1 MSRYDANTA
10 EGEYQPGSGEQ
21 VLRNLHA
28 ITSPEDMD
36 ELELGLL
43 AQLYESVLVDDL
55 PDRMLTVEDIKHW
68 HHRWL
73 GNVYEWAG
81 QERSVNMSKGGFAFA
96 AAGQIPRLLDQFERD
111 CLRRWTPCRG
121 LGTEELVGAVA
132 ITHVE
137 LILIHPFREGNGRLS
152 RLLADVM
159 VVQAGLEPLDYTPWE
174 VNKTGYISAIHHGVS
189 MNYEPMKHWVRL
201 AMGLAGENFKQ
212 PA

>member
-10 EGEYQPGSGEQ
+10 EGEYQPGSSEQ

-28 ITSPEDMD
+28 ITSPEDMN

-55 PDRMLTVEDIKHW
+55 PDRALMVEDIKHW

-111 CLRRWTPCRG
+111 CLRRWTPCHD
-121 LGTEELVGAVA
+121 LGIEALVEAVA

-174 VNKTGYISAIHHGVS
+174 VNKTGYISAIHHGLS
-189 MNYEPMKHWVRL
+189 MNYEPMKRWVRL